1 MERNHGWAGIGGV
14 FGDTHHWVLRS
25 TEIQRDWSFKD
36 LMQRKKKVSVFMKSD
51 LTIFSFVI
59 CAIGVISKK

>member
-1 MERNHGWAGIGGV
+1 MERNHGWAGIGGM

-36 LMQRKKKVSVFMKSD
+36 LMQRKKKQDFLV
-51 LTIFSFVI
+51 
-59 CAIGVISKK
+59 AQY